1 MPNRSRV
8 PAGLFSSSSIRARV
22 PLNVLLVALGAGG
35 VVLGGCTNRQVK
47 VEMQAGA
54 EGPVRIFETNRAD
67 RDEIGRLSDTYEAA
81 PSRRSDGKDGVRF
94 EGVFAERDLP
104 SEIGNRNGWSK
115 LPGTFGTAFFYV
127 EQFGAARDDWGAFR
141 DRMNAGELW
150 IRMAIRFFES
160 RIEDEEARTEWRR
173 VANEELL
180 PDAMSAFLRF
190 NAGGYVQQGQR
201 VDTRF
206 RPPEER
212 GPRSDDEWFQLQ
224 VFAPLVAFAVERS
237 WIDPW
242 EAQLVLLSG
251 IDGWVSAGER
261 AWTRK
266 ELADPIVKRTVQK
279 FVPGADPGEIGPS
292 NRKLIFT
299 GLSFLWWV
307 NTSKEA
313 VEVMLDSPAI
323 TDADKVKLRS
333 GNRSIDLPGPFGIPI
348 GGGEQPLESEVVL
361 RTDAAPFLTNGNWDE
376 SLGTVSFGTRI
387 YPANQRR
394 RMTPPV
400 FHASWAVPDETTQT
414 EIFGAVVFV
423 GQDLGE
429 VVFWERTL
437 DEDTTKEWLAAIE
450 AARLAGSPEVLR
462 DILDRVE
469 GEATM
474 SRPAPT
480 ALRNAVFEAPGA

>member
-1 MPNRSRV
+1 MPNPLRAL
-8 PAGLFSSSSIRARV
+8 AGLLLSMSFRPSSLRLFALAASV
-22 PLNVLLVALGAGG
+22 VL
-35 VVLGGCTNRQVK
+35 LGGCGNRQVT
-47 VEMQAGA
+47 VEMRAGT
-54 EGPVRIFETNRAD
+54 EGPERIFETNRTD
-67 RDEIGRLSDTYEAA
+67 REEIGRLSESYETA
-81 PSRRSDGKDGVRF
+81 PSTRADGKDGVRF

-104 SEIGNRNGWSK
+104 SEVGNRNGWSS
-115 LPGTFGTAFFYV
+115 LPGAFGTSFLYV

-160 RIEDEEARTEWRR
+160 RIDDEEARAEWRR
-173 VANEELL
+173 IAHEQLL

-212 GPRSDDEWFQLQ
+212 GPRNEDEWFQLQ

-237 WIDPW
+237 WIEPW

-261 AWTRK
+261 AWSRK

-279 FVPGADPGEIGPS
+279 FVPGADPGEIDPS
-292 NRKLIFT
+292 NQKLILT

-313 VEVMLDSPAI
+313 VEVMLSSPAI
-323 TDADKVKLRS
+323 TDADKEKLRS

-348 GGGEQPLESEVVL
+348 GGGERPLESDVVL
-361 RTDAAPFLTNGNWDE
+361 QTDAEPFLTNGNWDE
-376 SLGTVSFGTRI
+376 SMGTVSFGTRI
-387 YPANQRR
+387 YPAAQRR

-400 FHASWAVPDETTQT
+400 FHASWAVPDQT
-414 EIFGAVVFV
+414 VQTSIFGEVVFV

-429 VVFWERTL
+429 CVFWERTL
-437 DEDTTKEWLAAIE
+437 DEETSAEWTAAVE
-450 AARLAGSPEVLR
+450 AARLSASPNPLR
-462 DILDRVE
+462 KILDRLE
-469 GEATM
+469 GDTE
-474 SRPAPT
+474 SDRPAPT
-480 ALRNAVFEAPGA
+480 ALRNAVFEGPGT